1 MLVKTRSPR
10 EARPPTNIQD
20 PTSNIQVAVAR
31 VLHGIAPHFSKL
43 TCREPQLSSTAGSS
57 DHYAQA
63 EAPDERIEIPVV
75 VQQVMP
81 ALDASGG
88 NHRMDGLANRRAEP
102 AQRAEVLRRL
112 NRDFLSAQLH
122 YHQRGQHFPGG
133 IEVSLAIEALQD
145 LSQN

>member
-10 EARPPTNIQD
+10 EARAPTNIQD
-20 PTSNIQVAVAR
+20 PRTVTR

-43 TCREPQLSSTAGSS
+43 TCREPRLSSTAGLS
-57 DHYAQA
+57 DHHAQA
-63 EAPDERIEIPVV
+63 EVLDERIEIPVV

-88 NHRMDGLANRRAEP
+88 NHRIDGLANRHAEP
-102 AQRAEVLRRL
+102 AQRAEILRRL

-133 IEVSLAIEALQD
+133 IEVSLVMAAFQYL
-145 LSQN
+145 